1 MKGKKFIAIMA
12 IFIIL
17 CSIQAITALEDNN
30 VTQTDVQPTE
40 SNTLGISEVIA
51 SDIQSNES
59 QVQNNDANDT
69 VQKNDLDVSN
79 STSSSATVNS
89 EILGVS
95 NDNDLLGEDPKPG
108 PRPWG
113 EWTPGTLVY
122 GVDYDRNQAG
132 NSTVPLDRFFKSIF
146 WGIRDYLRYDSTATK
161 EWNVFLNNKTFIG
174 DYGDTKPATDKMG
187 YNSYNYNERVYY
199 LGLTRLGGYNTDNI
213 EVTIHLY
220 GGNNK
225 NDGST
230 STLDLTNY
238 GVSYALLDFGS
249 GNSSITGINFKN
261 FDVNKHTNTMDST
274 TTVPFIKV
282 GDANNPS
289 WYPERLIHNCTF
301 ENITLNPNQP
311 LYAAGQVLD
320 LHFNTQTVTDPE
332 PTLNH
337 LIKFIFWGVRN
348 NCRNTNGYNGEPTK
362 EYNIF
367 LDNNT
372 FAGYYGTIVDTD
384 CIETGYRDN
393 SENDRAKY
401 ITFKYVNLVT
411 EPVSFTSINQNITI
425 YIYGGNTKTD
435 GKKSTID
442 LSQYAADYKFI
453 DLSGGASNITG
464 VNFKNYD
471 ANKYGTTQ
479 SDTTS
484 MPFIYFGDNK
494 IQNYKSSLINCSF
507 ENITLNKKQPLVRM
521 AYIDSPQ
528 DSSVISESG
537 GLIDGCVF
545 RDNHASQMVAIAGSK
560 DDSSHS
566 DKGPIFYGFKANN
579 NLFVNNKGTMEY
591 DSDKQSLGLCMKIW
605 NEAFNVTLNN
615 NNFTKNTNA
624 VHGAAYCIIGFNATV
639 TNNYFEGNEAVFGAG
654 IEAHNGNITIKNCTF
669 INNVAKGNHTQLPY
683 RDGSG
688 AGIALLGCNN
698 YISNCTFI
706 NNTAHGHAGAID
718 IVGGYKNESG
728 IIHYLVANNTTIE
741 HSNFT
746 DNRAMDYAGGVHVNG
761 TNTLID
767 NCTFKR
773 NNASFAGAVRL
784 IGENTTIINSLF
796 SDNNAIQGGACYI
809 EGENARIMTSNFND
823 NYATRSV
830 VPGVRDNASL
840 ITAGGA
846 IYIIG
851 NNTVVTNNNF
861 TNNAAVAGLTGTL
874 EGLGGALYMD
884 GKNITFS
891 KDNFANNYAVQGGA
905 AYINGNDIQA
915 NIMNFTANRAVQGG
929 AVYIKG
935 NNTKIN
941 KVISYANN
949 ATDGINS
956 TVMLNPAG
964 GAILIVGYNSNI
976 SNGNFT
982 KNYAVKGNGGAIA
995 IDGHSANITSN
1006 DFDKNEAIKG
1016 GAIYINSTSTYSNI
1030 IGANFTKNKAV
1041 EGGAIY
1047 ILGSL
1052 TNIDNANFTDNN
1064 ATNDLSFHLDTKNKT
1079 RGGAIA
1085 IDGNRSK
1092 IYNATFSKNT
1102 AVGDLNCSYGG
1113 AIAIDGNS
1121 SKIYNAKFSKNTA
1134 VGNQSLSYG
1143 GAIAIEGNNTEL
1155 NNTDFEFNQ
1164 AILGGAIYYKG
1175 SLNDILDTEF
1185 RNNSAIQGGALYI
1198 DKSDATF
1205 GKSRFYNN
1213 SATHELRF
1221 TNSFNNTPTMGGAIN
1236 IPGNGINV
1244 YDSEFINNTAYGI
1257 NANGGLGGA
1266 IAVNGSD
1273 DIIKNST
1280 FENNQAINGGAFF
1293 LNGNKTRIMDSNFTN
1308 NRAIQGGVGYIN
1320 GSDSLVE
1327 KSKFND
1333 NYATHTDLRFSVT
1346 DLADIP
1352 TEGGAIHIIGENI
1365 KITSSEFNDNVADAK
1380 TASENSTGGGAV
1392 YIEGINATISNSTF
1406 DNNTALKGGAIY
1418 VNIEETKVIG
1428 CNFTDNSAFNYT
1440 ADQGLG
1446 GAVYLDK
1453 ADNTEIKES
1462 GFVNNVAGVNGGAV
1476 YWAAP
1481 FEGKINGRII
1491 DSVFENN
1498 SAAANAGAVFWY
1510 GCNGTIIGS
1519 NFTNNRANG
1528 TSQDAD
1534 GNSGNGGA
1542 IIWTGS
1548 DGSLKD
1554 CTFENNYAKHN
1565 GGAVLWE
1572 ADEGNISDSTFDE
1585 NSADENGGAVFWEGM
1600 NGRLKNSNFTSNNA
1614 TQGGAVYWSGLN
1626 GEISGSRFI
1635 SNNATYGGA
1644 IFLENGAAE
1653 QIGITIT
1660 DSYFETNTAVDG
1672 GAINWN
1678 RGNEVT
1684 IVKSN
1689 FTENTADSRGGAVFV
1704 NGTYGNIT
1712 DSQFTSNEAIL
1723 GGAVYLN
1730 NEELTVSGSEFTT
1743 NNAVQ
1748 GGAVYIGGRNY
1759 VISDS
1764 YFNYN
1769 NATYSLRV
1777 DTSKNKD
1784 KTKGGAI
1791 YIGGENNV
1799 IEDSEFTGNVANA
1812 TNDTAVIVQTTPGLL
1827 GAYLDVTGVKDDGLG
1842 GAIFI
1847 GANGNNITGKNEFM
1861 DNIARNGSAVYNDA
1875 SGTYFK
1881 GGTFYRNQAW
1891 SYVLEVNGTNK
1902 TCCKDNIINKIY
1914 YGADVEIKLYNYIAG
1929 DNILNGIYNAGN
1941 VGDVTFNS
1949 VGYIIN
1955 DDTSITKTTVASDT
1969 NPVLGAQEGML
1980 YQDSLERY
1988 QRMVITV
1995 RCNETGEIVANKTV
2009 LTDLYGN
2016 YSFDLVGLNPGNYTI
2031 VAYHPEDMNYKY
2043 IITANVF
2050 EVVPLVDLSIKKS
2063 IAEDPIL
2070 VGDNAVFTI
2079 VVSNAANAS
2088 EATNVIVNEVLPNGL
2103 TVVDVNASVGTY
2115 DSSTNVWHIDKLA
2128 NGTRA
2133 TLVLTARTSQVGLFN
2148 NTVIVSCDEE
2158 EWNYTNN
2165 NDTLEF
2171 DVIAIVN
2178 LNIVKTVDD
2187 NDTEIGDFVT
2197 FTIEVTNKGPSNAT
2211 DVVINDILP
2220 NGLKLISGQLD
2231 HVVPFLAKDESYSF
2245 NIVAQTTQKGS
2256 FTNHVNVTCAENDT
2270 VKSANAT
2277 VDVYVVDLKIHK
2289 NANVTEAHIN
2299 GLVNFTI
2306 VVRDHGNDEAT
2317 NVRISDV
2324 LPHEFEFVSASGNYI
2339 RNHQNIVWII
2349 DRLPAEQ
2356 DYTVWIVARA
2366 LINGTF
2372 DNVAHVNC
2380 SEEPAVKNST
2390 ATVKVLNPVSLNVT
2404 KVANDDDFAIG
2415 DEVTFTITVT
2425 NLGEEN
2431 ATNIVIEDMLPN
2443 GLALSEGYSLNHT
2456 IALLRGGESV
2466 NVTIR
2471 ARTTATG
2478 AYTNVVSV
2486 YCRENSTRVSDN
2498 TTVNV
2503 YEPDLKIN
2511 KTANVTEAHING
2523 LVNFTIV
2530 VTNHGND
2537 VATIVRISD
2546 VLPDGFEFVSA
2557 GGNYVRDGQNIVWIV
2572 DSLPAY
2578 QDYTVW
2584 IVAKALTNGI
2594 FDNVAHVNCSEEPTV
2609 KNSTATVKV
2618 LKPVTL
2624 DIVKVANDND
2634 FAIGDEVTFTITIT
2648 NAGDENATFVLL
2660 RDVLPEGLTLVEGY
2674 LLEHIYPHLNGGE
2687 SVSVIIKAITTRT
2700 GAFTNVASVYSS
2712 ENPNPVSDNTTINV
2726 YEPDLKI
2733 HKSANVTQAF
2743 INDLVNFTIVVT
2755 NHGNDLATIV
2765 RISDVLPDGFEFV
2778 SAGGNYN
2785 RDGQNI
2791 VWIVDRLPAY
2801 QDYTVW
2807 IVAKALTNGT
2817 FDNVA
2822 HVNCSEEPTV
2832 KNSTAN
2838 VTVYNPSLSVVKVTL
2853 DEVVYSGNKV
2863 SFKII
2868 VTNEGDIELNNV
2880 FVEEMIPEGLIYDTY
2895 IGSNWIKNEDIFY
2908 YEHSLGVGES
2918 VELIVVVNTTVSG
2931 IFTNNI
2937 VAGADNVDNCDAN
2950 ANVTVYAP
2958 SLTVREISN
2967 DPNVIVGTPVSFTV
2981 VVTNDGDCVLGD
2993 VYVSNIFPEGLIYT
3007 GFEGEN
3013 WTKVGDRF
3021 VYSGVLN
3028 PGESISYI
3036 LYFNTTVSG
3045 VFVPEVIAGSN
3056 MTSNATSK
3064 AYSNNTTVVSTPS
3077 LTVREI
3083 SNDPNVIVGAPVS
3096 FTVVVTND
3104 GDCVLGD
3111 VYVSNIFPEG
3121 LIYTGFEGENWSKV
3135 GDRFVYSGVLNPG
3148 ESISYT
3154 LYFNTTKEG
3163 VFVPEVIA
3171 GSNLTSNATSKAYS
3185 NNSTTVITVPDIA
3198 LIKVADK
3205 TTVTVGELVTFNITV
3220 LNCGTAVLN
3229 GIYVIDELPDG
3240 LEFVSFAGDGWSKV
3254 GNAYYYSGS
3263 LAPGESVSFTIVCN
3277 ATKVCNVTNVAT
3289 VFSDMAGNVSANADV
3304 SIIGG
3309 DQPVDPVE
3317 PVVPVEPDTPQPD
3330 HVPMDSK
3337 ATGNPIM
3344 MLLLIILLFI
3354 PLRRR
3359 RN

>member
-1 MKGKKFIAIMA
+1 M
-12 IFIIL
+12 L
-17 CSIQAITALEDNN
+17 L
-30 VTQTDVQPTE
+30 
-40 SNTLGISEVIA
+40 L
-51 SDIQSNES
+51 
-59 QVQNNDANDT
+59 QVQ
-69 VQKNDLDVSN
+69 
-79 STSSSATVNS
+79 
-89 EILGVS
+89 
-95 NDNDLLGEDPKPG
+95 
-108 PRPWG
+108 
-113 EWTPGTLVY
+113 LV
-122 GVDYDRNQAG
+122 
-132 NSTVPLDRFFKSIF
+132 
-146 WGIRDYLRYDSTATK
+146 
-161 EWNVFLNNKTFIG
+161 
-174 DYGDTKPATDKMG
+174 
-187 YNSYNYNERVYY
+187 
-199 LGLTRLGGYNTDNI
+199 
-213 EVTIHLY
+213 
-220 GGNNK
+220 
-225 NDGST
+225 
-230 STLDLTNY
+230 
-238 GVSYALLDFGS
+238 
-249 GNSSITGINFKN
+249 
-261 FDVNKHTNTMDST
+261 
-274 TTVPFIKV
+274 
-282 GDANNPS
+282 
-289 WYPERLIHNCTF
+289 
-301 ENITLNPNQP
+301 
-311 LYAAGQVLD
+311 
-320 LHFNTQTVTDPE
+320 
-332 PTLNH
+332 
-337 LIKFIFWGVRN
+337 
-348 NCRNTNGYNGEPTK
+348 
-362 EYNIF
+362 
-367 LDNNT
+367 
-372 FAGYYGTIVDTD
+372 
-384 CIETGYRDN
+384 
-393 SENDRAKY
+393 
-401 ITFKYVNLVT
+401 
-411 EPVSFTSINQNITI
+411 FTS
-425 YIYGGNTKTD
+425 
-435 GKKSTID
+435 
-442 LSQYAADYKFI
+442 
-453 DLSGGASNITG
+453 
-464 VNFKNYD
+464 
-471 ANKYGTTQ
+471 
-479 SDTTS
+479 
-484 MPFIYFGDNK
+484 
-494 IQNYKSSLINCSF
+494 
-507 ENITLNKKQPLVRM
+507 
-521 AYIDSPQ
+521 
-528 DSSVISESG
+528 
-537 GLIDGCVF
+537 
-545 RDNHASQMVAIAGSK
+545 
-560 DDSSHS
+560 
-566 DKGPIFYGFKANN
+566 
-579 NLFVNNKGTMEY
+579 
-591 DSDKQSLGLCMKIW
+591 
-605 NEAFNVTLNN
+605 
-615 NNFTKNTNA
+615 
-624 VHGAAYCIIGFNATV
+624 
-639 TNNYFEGNEAVFGAG
+639 
-654 IEAHNGNITIKNCTF
+654 
-669 INNVAKGNHTQLPY
+669 
-683 RDGSG
+683 
-688 AGIALLGCNN
+688 
-698 YISNCTFI
+698 
-706 NNTAHGHAGAID
+706 
-718 IVGGYKNESG
+718 
-728 IIHYLVANNTTIE
+728 
-741 HSNFT
+741 
-746 DNRAMDYAGGVHVNG
+746 
-761 TNTLID
+761 
-767 NCTFKR
+767 
-773 NNASFAGAVRL
+773 
-784 IGENTTIINSLF
+784 
-796 SDNNAIQGGACYI
+796 
-809 EGENARIMTSNFND
+809 
-823 NYATRSV
+823 
-830 VPGVRDNASL
+830 
-840 ITAGGA
+840 
-846 IYIIG
+846 
-851 NNTVVTNNNF
+851 
-861 TNNAAVAGLTGTL
+861 NAAVAGSTGVL
-874 EGLGGALYMD
+874 EGLGGALYMN
-884 GKNITFS
+884 GKNLTFS
-891 KDNFANNYAVQGGA
+891 EDNFNDNYAVQGGA
-905 AYINGNDIQA
+905 AYINGNNIQA
-915 NIMNFTANRAVQGG
+915 NIMNFTTNRAVQGG

-941 KVISYANN
+941 NVTSHANN
-949 ATDGINS
+949 ATDGIDS

-964 GAILIVGYNSNI
+964 GAILIVGYNSTI
-976 SNGNFT
+976 SNGSFT

-1006 DFDKNEAIKG
+1006 VFDKNEAIKG

-1030 IGANFTKNKAV
+1030 IGANFTENKAI

-1052 TNIDNANFTDNN
+1052 TKIGNANFTGNN
-1064 ATNDLSFHLDTKNKT
+1064 ATNDLSFHLGTKNKT

-1085 IDGNRSK
+1085 IDGNLSE
-1092 IYNATFSKNT
+1092 IYNAT
-1102 AVGDLNCSYGG
+1102 
-1113 AIAIDGNS
+1113 
-1121 SKIYNAKFSKNTA
+1121 FSKNTA

-1175 SLNDILDTEF
+1175 SLNDILYTEF

-1244 YDSEFINNTAYGI
+1244 YDSEFINNTAYDI
-1257 NANGGLGGA
+1257 NETGGLGGA

-1273 DIIKNST
+1273 DTIKNST
-1280 FENNQAINGGAFF
+1280 FENNQAIKGGAFY
-1293 LNGNKTRIMDSNFTN
+1293 LNGDKTNIIDSNFTD
-1308 NRAIQGGVGYIN
+1308 NRAIQGGVGYID

-1327 KSKFND
+1327 NSKFNE
-1333 NYATHTDLRFSVT
+1333 NHATHTDLRFPVT
-1346 DLADIP
+1346 SALTDMR

-1365 KITSSEFNDNVADAK
+1365 KITSSEFNNNIADAED
-1380 TASENSTGGGAV
+1380 ASEKSFGGGAV
-1392 YIEGINATISNSTF
+1392 YIEGRNATISNSTF
-1406 DNNTALKGGAIY
+1406 DNNTALKGGAIF
-1418 VNIEETKVIG
+1418 VSINETNITG
-1428 CNFTDNSAFNYT
+1428 CNFTDNSAFNYN

-1446 GAVYLDK
+1446 GAVYLQNAQD
-1453 ADNTEIKES
+1453 TEIKKS
-1462 GFVNNVAGVNGGAV
+1462 RFVNNVAGVNGGAV
-1476 YWAAP
+1476 YW
-1481 FEGKINGRII
+1481 G
-1491 DSVFENN
+1491 EN
-1498 SAAANAGAVFWY
+1498 
-1510 GCNGTIIGS
+1510 C
-1519 NFTNNRANG
+1519 
-1528 TSQDAD
+1528 
-1534 GNSGNGGA
+1534 
-1542 IIWTGS
+1542 S
-1548 DGSLKD
+1548 DGK
-1554 CTFENNYAKHN
+1554 
-1565 GGAVLWE
+1565 
-1572 ADEGNISDSTFDE
+1572 ISDSIFEE
-1585 NSADENGGAVFWEGM
+1585 NSANENGGAVFWKSSHGTIINSNFTYNNATLGGAVYVEAAIDITILGSAFANNDAINGGAVYWNETCMATEISDSTFDNNSANENGGAVFWNGM
-1600 NGRLKNSNFTSNNA
+1600 GGNLEKSNFTSNNA
-1614 TQGGAVYWSGLN
+1614 TRGGAVYWSCLE

-1635 SNNATYGGA
+1635 SNNATLGGA
-1644 IFLENGAAE
+1644 IFLENGTLGEA
-1653 QIGITIT
+1653 IGITIT

-1672 GAINWN
+1672 GAIYWN
-1678 RGNEVT
+1678 KGTSVYIKEST
-1684 IVKSN
+1684 

-1704 NGTYGNIT
+1704 NGAYGEIT
-1712 DSQFTSNEAIL
+1712 DSQFTLNEAIL
-1723 GGAVYLN
+1723 GGAAYLN
-1730 NEELTVSGSEFTT
+1730 NEELTVSGSDFTT

-1748 GGAVYIGGRNY
+1748 GGAVYIGGSNNL
-1759 VISDS
+1759 ISDS

-1799 IEDSEFTGNVANA
+1799 IEDSKFIGNVANA

-1827 GAYLDVTGVKDDGLG
+1827 GAYLDVTGVDDDGLG

-1847 GANGNNITGKNEFM
+1847 GANGNNITGKNEFEN
-1861 DNIARNGSAVYNDA
+1861 NIARNGSAVYNDA

-1881 GGTFYRNQAW
+1881 GGIFYRNQAW

-1902 TCCKDNIINKIY
+1902 TYCKDNIINKIY

-1949 VGYIIN
+1949 VGYIIDN
-1955 DDTSITKTTVASDT
+1955 DVNNVKRTVASDT

-1988 QRMVITV
+1988 QPMVITV
-1995 RCNETGEIVANKTV
+1995 RCNETGEIVANNAV

-2103 TVVDVNASVGTY
+2103 TVVDVSASVGTY
-2115 DSSTNVWHIDKLA
+2115 DSSTNVWHIAKLA
-2128 NGTRA
+2128 NGTQA
-2133 TLVLTARTSQVGLFN
+2133 TLVLTAKTSKVGLFN
-2148 NTVIVSCDEE
+2148 NTVIVSCDDE

-2171 DVIAIVN
+2171 DVIAIVD
-2178 LNIVKTVDD
+2178 LDIVKTVDD

-2211 DVVINDILP
+2211 NVVINDILP
-2220 NGLKLISGQLD
+2220 SGLRLISGQLN

-2256 FTNHVNVTCAENDT
+2256 FTNHVEVTCAENDT

-2289 NANVTEAHIN
+2289 NANVSQAHIN

-2306 VVRDHGNDEAT
+2306 VVRDHGNNEAT
-2317 NVRISDV
+2317 HVRISDV

-2404 KVANDDDFAIG
+2404 KVANDNDFAIG

-2466 NVTIR
+2466 SVTIK

-2498 TTVNV
+2498 TTINV

-2511 KTANVTEAHING
+2511 KTANVTQAHIND

-2530 VTNHGND
+2530 VTNHGNN

-2572 DSLPAY
+2572 DRLPAY

-2648 NAGDENATFVLL
+2648 NTGDENATFVVL

-2743 INDLVNFTIVVT
+2743 INGLVNFTIVVT
-2755 NHGNDLATIV
+2755 NHGNDVATSV
-2765 RISDVLPDGFEFV
+2765 RISDVLPEGFEFV
-2778 SAGGNYN
+2778 NAGGSYN

-2868 VTNEGDIELNNV
+2868 VTNDGDIELNNV

-2950 ANVTVYAP
+2950 GCY
-2958 SLTVREISN
+2958 
-2967 DPNVIVGTPVSFTV
+2967 
-2981 VVTNDGDCVLGD
+2981 
-2993 VYVSNIFPEGLIYT
+2993 
-3007 GFEGEN
+3007 
-3013 WTKVGDRF
+3013 K
-3021 VYSGVLN
+3021 
-3028 PGESISYI
+3028 
-3036 LYFNTTVSG
+3036 
-3045 VFVPEVIAGSN
+3045 
-3056 MTSNATSK
+3056 
-3064 AYSNNTTVVSTPS
+3064 
-3077 LTVREI
+3077 
-3083 SNDPNVIVGAPVS
+3083 
-3096 FTVVVTND
+3096 
-3104 GDCVLGD
+3104 
-3111 VYVSNIFPEG
+3111 
-3121 LIYTGFEGENWSKV
+3121 
-3135 GDRFVYSGVLNPG
+3135 
-3148 ESISYT
+3148 
-3154 LYFNTTKEG
+3154 
-3163 VFVPEVIA
+3163 
-3171 GSNLTSNATSKAYS
+3171 
-3185 NNSTTVITVPDIA
+3185 
-3198 LIKVADK
+3198 
-3205 TTVTVGELVTFNITV
+3205 
-3220 LNCGTAVLN
+3220 
-3229 GIYVIDELPDG
+3229 
-3240 LEFVSFAGDGWSKV
+3240 
-3254 GNAYYYSGS
+3254 
-3263 LAPGESVSFTIVCN
+3263 
-3277 ATKVCNVTNVAT
+3277 
-3289 VFSDMAGNVSANADV
+3289 
-3304 SIIGG
+3304 
-3309 DQPVDPVE
+3309 
-3317 PVVPVEPDTPQPD
+3317 
-3330 HVPMDSK
+3330 
-3337 ATGNPIM
+3337 
-3344 MLLLIILLFI
+3344 
-3354 PLRRR
+3354 
-3359 RN
+3359 

>member
-1 MKGKKFIAIMA
+1 MA

-40 SNTLGISEVIA
+40 SNTLGISEVIT

-79 STSSSATVNS
+79 NIISSSAPNHDS
-89 EILGVS
+89 GILGIA
-95 NDNDLLGEDPKPG
+95 NDNDLLGDPQPG
-108 PRPWG
+108 PRPWA

-132 NSTVPLDRFFKSIF
+132 NSEVPLDRFFKAVF
-146 WGIRDYLRYDSTATK
+146 WGIRDYVSNFPDTAPR
-161 EWNVFLNNKTFIG
+161 EWNVFLNNKTFNG
-174 DYGDTKPATDKMG
+174 SFTGANFLAG
-187 YNSYNYNERVYY
+187 YNSYDSSRKSY
-199 LGLTRLGGYNTDNI
+199 LAMAGLHGKGQMPGAVDTYGKGVI
-213 EVTIHLY
+213 IHLY
-220 GGNNK
+220 GGITK
-225 NDGST
+225 NDSST
-230 STLDLTNY
+230 STLDLSQY
-238 GVSYALLDFGS
+238 SASYALIDFGN
-249 GNSSITGINFKN
+249 GNSSIHGINFKN
-261 FDVNKHTNTMDST
+261 FDVNKKSSTKDST
-274 TTVPFIKV
+274 ATIPLIRLGTDP
-282 GDANNPS
+282 NLNP
-289 WYPERLIHNCTF
+289 EELVTNCTF
-301 ENITLNPNQP
+301 ENITLNPKQSYYQVGNVGSRHFYYNSNTLFNLVKFVFQSVKEKISDDMELGRDLS
-311 LYAAGQVLD
+311 LYWD
-320 LHFNTQTVTDPE
+320 L
-332 PTLNH
+332 
-337 LIKFIFWGVRN
+337 
-348 NCRNTNGYNGEPTK
+348 
-362 EYNIF
+362 F
-367 LDNNT
+367 LDNKT
-372 FAGYYGTIVDTD
+372 YDGVYGTKLDVDY
-384 CIETGYRDN
+384 IRTGYQSWSTVDN
-393 SENDRAKY
+393 KERAKY
-401 ITFKYVNLVT
+401 ITFRNYNPQAPNVLSENLNVT
-411 EPVSFTSINQNITI
+411 INL
-425 YIYGGNTKTD
+425 YGGKTKDD
-435 GKKSTID
+435 GLKSTID
-442 LSQYAADYKFI
+442 LSQYVADYRFI
-453 DLSGGASNITG
+453 DLSGGASTITG
-464 VNFKNYD
+464 INFKNYN
-471 ANKYGTTQ
+471 ATKSNP

-484 MPFIYFGDNK
+484 MPFIFLGDEK

-537 GLIDGCVF
+537 GIIDGCVF
-545 RDNHASQMVAIAGSK
+545 KDNHASQMVAIAGSK
-560 DDSSHS
+560 SDGKHS
-566 DKGPIFYGFKANN
+566 DNGPIFYGFEANN

-591 DSDKQSLGLCMKIW
+591 NSNSSSLGLCMKIW
-605 NEAFNVTLNN
+605 NEAF
-615 NNFTKNTNA
+615 
-624 VHGAAYCIIGFNATV
+624 AAYCIIGFNATV

-698 YISNCTFI
+698 HISNCTFI

-718 IVGGYKNESG
+718 IVGGFKNESG

-741 HSNFT
+741 HSKFF

-784 IGENTTIINSLF
+784 IGENSTVRNSSF
-796 SDNNAIQGGACYI
+796 VDNNAIQGGACYI
-809 EGENARIMTSNFND
+809 EGENARILLSTFDN
-823 NYATRSV
+823 NYATHD
-830 VPGVRDNASL
+830 VRDVWDIPSR

-851 NNTVVTNNNF
+851 NKTVITNNNF
-861 TNNAAVAGLTGTL
+861 TNNAAVAGLTSTHL
-874 EGLGGALYMD
+874 EGLGGALYMN
-884 GKNITFS
+884 GKNLTFS
-891 KDNFANNYAVQGGA
+891 EDNFNDNYAVQGGA
-905 AYINGNDIQA
+905 AYINGNNIQA
-915 NIMNFTANRAVQGG
+915 NIMNFTTNRAVQGG

-935 NNTKIN
+935 NNTKISN
-941 KVISYANN
+941 VTSHANN
-949 ATDGINS
+949 ATDGIDS

-964 GAILIVGYNSNI
+964 GAILIVGYNSTI
-976 SNGNFT
+976 SNGSFT

-1006 DFDKNEAIKG
+1006 DFDENEAVKG
-1016 GAIYINSTSTYSNI
+1016 GAIYIDSISTYSNI
-1030 IGANFTKNKAV
+1030 IGANFTENKAV

-1052 TNIDNANFTDNN
+1052 TNIGNANFTGNN
-1064 ATNDLSFHLDTKNKT
+1064 ATNDLSFPLDTKSET

-1102 AVGDLNCSYGG
+1102 AVGNPR
-1113 AIAIDGNS
+1113 
-1121 SKIYNAKFSKNTA
+1121 
-1134 VGNQSLSYG
+1134 LSYG
-1143 GAIAIEGNNTEL
+1143 GAIAIEGNSTEM

-1164 AILGGAIYYKG
+1164 AIKGGAIYYKG

-1221 TNSFNNTPTMGGAIN
+1221 TNSFEDMPTMGGAIN
-1236 IPGNGINV
+1236 IPGNSINV

-1266 IAVNGSD
+1266 IAVTGSD
-1273 DIIKNST
+1273 DNITNSK
-1280 FENNQAINGGAFF
+1280 FENNQAIKGGAFY
-1293 LNGNKTRIMDSNFTN
+1293 LKGNKTNIIDSNFTD
-1308 NRAIQGGVGYIN
+1308 NRAIQGGVGYID

-1327 KSKFND
+1327 NSKFNE
-1333 NYATHTDLRFSVT
+1333 NHATHTDLRFPVSSALT
-1346 DLADIP
+1346 DMP

-1365 KITSSEFNDNVADAK
+1365 KITSSEFNDNVADAED
-1380 TASENSTGGGAV
+1380 ANEESLGGGAV
-1392 YIEGINATISNSTF
+1392 YIEGRNATISNSTF
-1406 DNNTALKGGAIY
+1406 DNNTALKGGAIF
-1418 VNIEETKVIG
+1418 VSINETNITG
-1428 CNFTDNSAFNYT
+1428 CNFTDNSAFNYN

-1446 GAVYLDK
+1446 GAVYLQNAQD
-1453 ADNTEIKES
+1453 TEIKKS
-1462 GFVNNVAGVNGGAV
+1462 RFVNNIAGVNGGAV
-1476 YWAAP
+1476 YWG
-1481 FEGKINGRII
+1481 ENCLNG
-1491 DSVFENN
+1491 
-1498 SAAANAGAVFWY
+1498 
-1510 GCNGTIIGS
+1510 IIG
-1519 NFTNNRANG
+1519 
-1528 TSQDAD
+1528 
-1534 GNSGNGGA
+1534 
-1542 IIWTGS
+1542 
-1548 DGSLKD
+1548 
-1554 CTFENNYAKHN
+1554 
-1565 GGAVLWE
+1565 
-1572 ADEGNISDSTFDE
+1572 DSTFNE
-1585 NSADENGGAVFWEGM
+1585 NSANENGGAVFWKSDG
-1600 NGRLKNSNFTSNNA
+1600 GTIDNSNFTYNNA
-1614 TQGGAVYWSGLN
+1614 TLGGAVYVNADWITISGSNFTLNTANNGGAVYVNADWITISDSNFDNNSANENGGAVFWKGQNGVIHNSNFTLNEATKGGAVYWACSGPEN
-1626 GEISGSRFI
+1626 NAISGSRFI
-1635 SNNATYGGA
+1635 SNNATFGGA
-1644 IFLENGAAE
+1644 IFLEHETEPIEIKIAE
-1653 QIGITIT
+1653 
-1660 DSYFETNTAVDG
+1660 SYFETNTAVDG
-1672 GAINWN
+1672 GAIYWN
-1678 RGNEVT
+1678 KGDFVN
-1684 IVKSN
+1684 IIASN

-1704 NGTYGNIT
+1704 NGTYGEIT
-1712 DSQFTSNEAIL
+1712 DSQFTLNEAIL

-1730 NEELTVSGSEFTT
+1730 NEELIVSGSNFTT

-1748 GGAVYIGGRNY
+1748 GGAVYIGGQNN

-1799 IEDSEFTGNVANA
+1799 IEDSEFIGNVANA

-1827 GAYLDVTGVKDDGLG
+1827 GAYLDVAGVNDDGLG

-1847 GANGNNITGKNEFM
+1847 GANGNNITGKNEFRN
-1861 DNIARNGSAVYNDA
+1861 NIARNGSAVYNDA

-1881 GGTFYRNQAW
+1881 GGIFYRNQAW

-1955 DDTSITKTTVASDT
+1955 NDLGQKMTTVATDT

-1988 QRMVITV
+1988 QPMVITV
-1995 RCNETGEIVANKTV
+1995 RCNETGEIVANETV

-2115 DSSTNVWHIDKLA
+2115 DSSTNVWHIPKLA
-2128 NGTRA
+2128 NGTQA
-2133 TLVLTARTSQVGLFN
+2133 TLVLTAKTSKVGLFN
-2148 NTVIVSCDEE
+2148 NTVIVSCDDE

-2178 LNIVKTVDD
+2178 LVIVKTVDD

-2211 DVVINDILP
+2211 NVVINDILP
-2220 NGLKLISGQLD
+2220 SGLRLISGQLY

-2256 FTNHVNVTCAENDT
+2256 FTNRVNVTCDENDT

-2289 NANVTEAHIN
+2289 NANVSQAHIN

-2306 VVRDHGNDEAT
+2306 VVRGHGNDEAT

-2466 NVTIR
+2466 SVTIK

-2498 TTVNV
+2498 TTINV

-2530 VTNHGND
+2530 VTNHGNN

-2648 NAGDENATFVLL
+2648 NTGDENATFVVL

-2674 LLEHIYPHLNGGE
+2674 LLEHVFPHLNGGE

-2791 VWIVDRLPAY
+2791 VWIVDSLPAY

-2967 DPNVIVGTPVSFTV
+2967 TPNVIVGAPVSFTV

-2993 VYVSNIFPEGLIYT
+2993 VYVLNIFPEGLIYT

-3028 PGESISYI
+3028 PGESISYT
-3036 LYFNTTVSG
+3036 LYFNTTASG
-3045 VFVPEVIAGSN
+3045 VFMPEVIAGSN

-3083 SNDPNVIVGAPVS
+3083 SNTPNVVVGDPVS
-3096 FTVVVTND
+3096 FTVIVTND

-3111 VYVSNIFPEG
+3111 VYVLNIFPEG

-3135 GDRFVYSGVLNPG
+3135 GDRFVYTGVLNPG

-3185 NNSTTVITVPDIA
+3185 NNSTVVITVPDIA

-3220 LNCGTAVLN
+3220 LNRGTAVLN
-3229 GIYVIDELPDG
+3229 GIFVIDELPDG

-3309 DQPVDPVE
+3309 DQPVDPVDPVE

>member
-59 QVQNNDANDT
+59 QVQNNDAND
-69 VQKNDLDVSN
+69 NARENNLEVSN

-95 NDNDLLGEDPKPG
+95 NDNDLLGKTG
-108 PRPWG
+108 PTLPWST
-113 EWTPGTLVY
+113 WTPGTLTY
-122 GVDYDRNQAG
+122 GVDYDSDYADD
-132 NSTVPLDRFFKSIF
+132 SIVSLDRFFKAVF
-146 WGIRDYLRYDSTATK
+146 WGIRDYVSNNIDTAPK
-161 EWNVFLNNKTFIG
+161 EWNVFLNNKTFNG
-174 DYGDTKPATDKMG
+174 SFTGLTTG
-187 YNSYNYNERVYY
+187 YNSYDSSRKSY
-199 LGLTRLGGYNTDNI
+199 LAMAGLDGKSDMPGAANTKGKGVI
-213 EVTIHLY
+213 IHLY
-220 GGNNK
+220 GGK
-225 NDGST
+225 TKDDGLT
-230 STLDLTNY
+230 STLDLSQY
-238 GVSYALLDFGS
+238 SASYALIDFGN
-249 GNSSITGINFKN
+249 GNSSIHGINFKN
-261 FDVNKHTNTMDST
+261 FDVNKKSSTKDST
-274 TTVPFIKV
+274 ATIPLIRLGTDP
-282 GDANNPS
+282 NLNP
-289 WYPERLIHNCTF
+289 EELVTNCTF
-301 ENITLNPNQP
+301 ENITLNPKQSYYQVGNVGSRHFDYNSNT
-311 LYAAGQVLD
+311 LYNLVKFVFQRVKEKISKDMELGRD
-320 LHFNTQTVTDPE
+320 LSLYWD
-332 PTLNH
+332 L
-337 LIKFIFWGVRN
+337 
-348 NCRNTNGYNGEPTK
+348 
-362 EYNIF
+362 F
-367 LDNNT
+367 LDNKT
-372 FAGYYGTIVDTD
+372 YDGVYGTKLDVDY
-384 CIETGYRDN
+384 IHTGYQSWSTVDN
-393 SENDRAKY
+393 KQRAKY
-401 ITFKYVNLVT
+401 ITFRNYNPQAPNVLSENLNVT
-411 EPVSFTSINQNITI
+411 INL
-425 YIYGGNTKTD
+425 YGGKTKDD
-435 GKKSTID
+435 GLKSTID
-442 LSQYAADYKFI
+442 LSQYVADYRFI
-453 DLSGGASNITG
+453 DLSGGASTLTG
-464 VNFKNYD
+464 INFKNYN
-471 ANKYGTTQ
+471 ATKSNP
-479 SDTTS
+479 SETTS
-484 MPFIYFGDNK
+484 MPFIFLGDEK

-560 DDSSHS
+560 SDGKHS
-566 DKGPIFYGFKANN
+566 DNGPIFYGFEANN
-579 NLFVNNKGTMEY
+579 NLFENNKGTMEY
-591 DSDKQSLGLCMKIW
+591 NSNSSSLGLCMKIW

-615 NNFTKNTNA
+615 NSFIKNTNA

-669 INNVAKGNHTQLPY
+669 INNVAKGNHTQHPY

-698 YISNCTFI
+698 HISNCTFI

-728 IIHYLVANNTTIE
+728 IEYYLVANNTTIE
-741 HSNFT
+741 HSKFF
-746 DNRAMDYAGGVHVNG
+746 DNLAKDYAGGVHVNG

-784 IGENTTIINSLF
+784 IGENSTVRNSSF
-796 SDNNAIQGGACYI
+796 VDNNAIRGGACYI
-809 EGENARIMTSNFND
+809 EGENARILLSTFD
-823 NYATRSV
+823 NNHATHD
-830 VPGVRDNASL
+830 VPDVWKIPSM

-851 NNTVVTNNNF
+851 NKTVITNNNF
-861 TNNAAVAGLTGTL
+861 TNNAAVAGLTSTHL
-874 EGLGGALYMD
+874 EGLGGALYMN
-884 GKNITFS
+884 GKYLTFS
-891 KDNFANNYAVQGGA
+891 EDNFNDNYAVQGGA
-905 AYINGNDIQA
+905 AYINGNNIQA
-915 NIMNFTANRAVQGG
+915 NIMNFTTNRAVQGG

-935 NNTKIN
+935 NNTKISN
-941 KVISYANN
+941 VISYANN
-949 ATDGINS
+949 ATGGIHS

-964 GAILIVGYNSNI
+964 GAILIVGYNSTI
-976 SNGNFT
+976 SNGSFT

-1006 DFDKNEAIKG
+1006 DFDENEAIKG
-1016 GAIYINSTSTYSNI
+1016 GAIYINSISTYSNI
-1030 IGANFTKNKAV
+1030 IRANFTENKAV

-1052 TNIDNANFTDNN
+1052 TNIGNANFTGNN
-1064 ATNDLSFHLDTKNKT
+1064 ATNDLSFPLDTKSET

-1092 IYNATFSKNT
+1092 IYNA
-1102 AVGDLNCSYGG
+1102 
-1113 AIAIDGNS
+1113 
-1121 SKIYNAKFSKNTA
+1121 KFSKNTA
-1134 VGNQSLSYG
+1134 VGNQRLSYG

-1221 TNSFNNTPTMGGAIN
+1221 DNSFDDMPTMGGAIN

-1244 YDSEFINNTAYGI
+1244 YDSEFINNTAYGS
-1257 NANGGLGGA
+1257 NANDGLGGA

-1273 DIIKNST
+1273 DTIKNSK
-1280 FENNQAINGGAFF
+1280 FENNQAIKGGAFY
-1293 LNGNKTRIMDSNFTN
+1293 LNGDKTQIIGSNFTD
-1308 NRAIQGGVGYIN
+1308 NRAIQGGVGYID

-1333 NYATHTDLRFSVT
+1333 NYATHTDLRFPVT
-1346 DLADIP
+1346 SALTDIS

-1365 KITSSEFNDNVADAK
+1365 KITSSEFNNNIADAED
-1380 TASENSTGGGAV
+1380 ASEKSLGGGAV
-1392 YIEGINATISNSTF
+1392 YIEGRSATISNSTF
-1406 DNNTALKGGAIY
+1406 DNNTALKGGAMYI
-1418 VNIEETKVIG
+1418 NIEETKVIG
-1428 CNFTDNSAFNYT
+1428 CNFTDNSAFNY
-1440 ADQGLG
+1440 DEYQGFG
-1446 GAVYLDK
+1446 GAVYLNY

-1462 GFVNNVAGVNGGAV
+1462 GFVNNIAGVNGGAV
-1476 YWAAP
+1476 FWMAR
-1481 FEGKINGRII
+1481 FESKINGRILYSEF
-1491 DSVFENN
+1491 DNN
-1498 SAAANAGAVFWY
+1498 SAAANAGAVFWS
-1510 GCNGTIIGS
+1510 GSNGTIIGS

-1528 TSQDAD
+1528 TSQDAY

-1542 IIWTGS
+1542 IVWTGS

-1554 CTFENNYAKHN
+1554 CTFDNNYAKHN
-1565 GGAVLWE
+1565 GGAVNWNSDAYNGNITESVFENNTAENNGGAVFWE
-1572 ADEGNISDSTFDE
+1572 SSGGYISDSNFTLNTANNGGAVYWNETCIATQISDSTFDN
-1585 NSADENGGAVFWEGM
+1585 NSANENGGAVFW
-1600 NGRLKNSNFTSNNA
+1600 NGLGGLLENSNFTSNNA
-1614 TQGGAVYWSGLN
+1614 THGGAVYWSCLEGQ
-1626 GEISGSRFI
+1626 ISGSRFI
-1635 SNNATYGGA
+1635 SNNATLGGA
-1644 IFLENGAAE
+1644 IFLENCTFHDAIA
-1653 QIGITIT
+1653 ITIT

-1672 GAINWN
+1672 GAIYWN
-1678 RGNEVT
+1678 KGTGVYIIEST
-1684 IVKSN
+1684 

-1704 NGTYGNIT
+1704 NGAYGEIT
-1712 DSQFTSNEAIL
+1712 DSQFTLNEAIL

-1730 NEELTVSGSEFTT
+1730 NEELTVSGSNFTT

-1748 GGAVYIGGRNY
+1748 GGAVYIGGRNNL
-1759 VISDS
+1759 ISGS

-1799 IEDSEFTGNVANA
+1799 IEDSEFIGNVANA

-1827 GAYLDVTGVKDDGLG
+1827 GAYLDVNGVDDDGLG

-1847 GANGNNITGKNEFM
+1847 GANGNNITGKNEFR

-1929 DNILNGIYNAGN
+1929 DNILNGIYNARN

-1955 DDTSITKTTVASDT
+1955 DDTGIIKTTVASDT
-1969 NPVLGAQEGML
+1969 NPVLGAREGML

-1988 QRMVITV
+1988 QRMAITV

-2079 VVSNAANAS
+2079 VVSNAANAN

-2103 TVVDVNASVGTY
+2103 TVVDVSASVGTY
-2115 DSSTNVWHIDKLA
+2115 DSSTNVWHIAKLA
-2128 NGTRA
+2128 NGTQA
-2133 TLVLTARTSQVGLFN
+2133 TLVLTAKTSKVGLFN
-2148 NTVIVSCDEE
+2148 NTVIVSCDED

-2178 LNIVKTVDD
+2178 LDIVKTVDD
-2187 NDTEIGDFVT
+2187 NDTEIGDVVT

-2211 DVVINDILP
+2211 NVVINDILP
-2220 NGLKLISGQLD
+2220 SGLRLISGQLN
-2231 HVVPFLAKDESYSF
+2231 HVVPFLAKGESYSF

-2256 FTNHVNVTCAENDT
+2256 FTNRVNVTCAENDT

-2289 NANVTEAHIN
+2289 NANVSQAHIN
-2299 GLVNFTI
+2299 DLVNFTI
-2306 VVRDHGNDEAT
+2306 VVRDHGNNEAT

-2390 ATVKVLNPVSLNVT
+2390 ATVKVLKPVTLDIV
-2404 KVANDDDFAIG
+2404 KVANDNDFAIG

-2466 NVTIR
+2466 SVTIK

-2511 KTANVTEAHING
+2511 KTANVTQAHIND

-2530 VTNHGND
+2530 VTNHGNN

-2594 FDNVAHVNCSEEPTV
+2594 FDNVAHVNCSEEPAV

-2648 NAGDENATFVLL
+2648 NTGDENATFVVL

-2743 INDLVNFTIVVT
+2743 INGLVNFTIVVT
-2755 NHGNDLATIV
+2755 NHGNDVATSV
-2765 RISDVLPDGFEFV
+2765 RISDVLPEGFEFV
-2778 SAGGNYN
+2778 NAGGSYN

-2950 ANVTVYAP
+2950 ANVTVY
-2958 SLTVREISN
+2958 
-2967 DPNVIVGTPVSFTV
+2967 
-2981 VVTNDGDCVLGD
+2981 
-2993 VYVSNIFPEGLIYT
+2993 
-3007 GFEGEN
+3007 
-3013 WTKVGDRF
+3013 
-3021 VYSGVLN
+3021 
-3028 PGESISYI
+3028 
-3036 LYFNTTVSG
+3036 
-3045 VFVPEVIAGSN
+3045 
-3056 MTSNATSK
+3056 
-3064 AYSNNTTVVSTPS
+3064 TPS

-3083 SNDPNVIVGAPVS
+3083 SNTPNVIVGTPVS

-3135 GDRFVYSGVLNPG
+3135 GDRFVYTGVLKPG

-3185 NNSTTVITVPDIA
+3185 NNSTVVITVPDIA

-3220 LNCGTAVLN
+3220 LNRGTAVLN

-3240 LEFVSFAGDGWSKV
+3240 LEFVSFAGDGWSKE
-3254 GNAYYYSGS
+3254 GNSYYYSGS
-3263 LAPGESVSFTIVCN
+3263 LAPGESISFTIICN
-3277 ATKVCNVTNVAT
+3277 ATVVANVTNVAT
-3289 VFSDMAGNVSANADV
+3289 VFSDLVGNVSDNADV
-3304 SIIGG
+3304 SIINGTG
-3309 DQPVDPVE
+3309 PQPGPQPEPQPEPVDPE
-3317 PVVPVEPDTPQPD
+3317 SPEKHT
-3330 HVPMDSK
+3330 HVPMDKK
-3337 ATGNPIM
+3337 ATGNPIIL
-3344 MLLLIILLFI
+3344 LLLIILAFI

>member
-1 MKGKKFIAIMA
+1 MTGPGGENVKMKGKKFIAIMA

-51 SDIQSNES
+51 SDSQSNES
-59 QVQNNDANDT
+59 QVQNNDANDS

-79 STSSSATVNS
+79 NIISSSAPNHDS
-89 EILGVS
+89 GILGIT
-95 NDNDLLGEDPKPG
+95 NDNDVLGTNKP
-108 PRPWG
+108 WSQ
-113 EWTPGTLVY
+113 WTAGTLVY
-122 GVDYDRNQAG
+122 GEDYDTDDKYAK
-132 NSTVPLDRFFKSIF
+132 NSTIPLERFFKSIF
-146 WGIRDYLRYDSTATK
+146 WGIRDYLRNYPDATK

-174 DYGDTKPATDKMG
+174 DYGDTSPVRDKMG
-187 YNSYNYNERVYY
+187 YNSYNERVYY
-199 LGLTRLGGYNTDNI
+199 LGLTRLAGYSMDNI

-220 GGNNK
+220 GGK
-225 NDGST
+225 TKDDGLT

-289 WYPERLIHNCTF
+289 WNPERLIHNCTF

-320 LHFNTQTVTDPE
+320 LHFNTQTVTGSE

-337 LIKFIFWGVRN
+337 LIKFIFWSVRN

-372 FAGYYGTIVDTD
+372 FAGYYGTKVDID
-384 CIETGYRDN
+384 CIATGYRDN

-401 ITFKYVNLVT
+401 ITFKYVNLLT
-411 EPVSFTSINQNITI
+411 SPVSFTSINQNITI

-471 ANKYGTTQ
+471 ANKYETTQ

-566 DKGPIFYGFKANN
+566 DDGPIFYGFEARN
-579 NLFVNNKGTMEY
+579 NLFENNNGTMEY
-591 DSDKQSLGLCMKIW
+591 DSKTQSLGLCMKIW

-615 NNFTKNTNA
+615 NSFIKNTNA

-741 HSNFT
+741 HSKFF

-784 IGENTTIINSLF
+784 IGENSTVRNSSF
-796 SDNNAIQGGACYI
+796 VDNNAIQGGACYI
-809 EGENARIMTSNFND
+809 EGENAKILLSTFD
-823 NYATRSV
+823 NNRATHD
-830 VPGVRDNASL
+830 VPDVWKIPSM

-851 NNTVVTNNNF
+851 SYTTIINNNF
-861 TNNAAVAGLTGTL
+861 TSNAAVAGSTGVL
-874 EGLGGALYMD
+874 EGLGGALYMN
-884 GKNITFS
+884 GKNLTFS
-891 KDNFANNYAVQGGA
+891 EDNFNDNYAVQGGA

-915 NIMNFTANRAVQGG
+915 NIMNFTTNRAVQGG

-935 NNTKIN
+935 NNTKISN
-941 KVISYANN
+941 VISYANN
-949 ATDGINS
+949 ATDGIDS

-964 GAILIVGYNSNI
+964 GAILIVGYNSTI
-976 SNGNFT
+976 SNGSFT

-1006 DFDKNEAIKG
+1006 DFDKNEAVKG
-1016 GAIYINSTSTYSNI
+1016 GAIYIDSISTYSNI
-1030 IGANFTKNKAV
+1030 IGANFTENKAID
-1041 EGGAIY
+1041 GGAIY

-1052 TNIDNANFTDNN
+1052 TNIGNANFTGNN
-1064 ATNDLSFHLDTKNKT
+1064 ATYDLSFAVDAKSET

-1092 IYNATFSKNT
+1092 IY
-1102 AVGDLNCSYGG
+1102 D
-1113 AIAIDGNS
+1113 
-1121 SKIYNAKFSKNTA
+1121 AKFSKNTA
-1134 VGNQSLSYG
+1134 VGNPRLSYG
-1143 GAIAIEGNNTEL
+1143 GAIAIEGNSTEM

-1175 SLNDILDTEF
+1175 TLNDILDTEF

-1221 TNSFNNTPTMGGAIN
+1221 TNSFDDMPTMGGAIY

-1244 YDSEFINNTAYGI
+1244 YDSEFINNTAYDI
-1257 NANGGLGGA
+1257 NETGGLGGA

-1273 DIIKNST
+1273 DTIKNST
-1280 FENNQAINGGAFF
+1280 FENNQAIKGGAFY
-1293 LNGNKTRIMDSNFTN
+1293 LNGNKTRIIDSNFTD
-1308 NRAIQGGVGYIN
+1308 NRAIRGGVGYIN

-1333 NYATHTDLRFSVT
+1333 NYATHTDLRFPSSALT
-1346 DLADIP
+1346 DIP
-1352 TEGGAIHIIGENI
+1352 TEGGAIHIIGKNI
-1365 KITSSEFNDNVADAK
+1365 KITSSEFNNNIADAED
-1380 TASENSTGGGAV
+1380 ASKKSLGGGAV
-1392 YIEGINATISNSTF
+1392 YIEGRNATISNSTF
-1406 DNNTALKGGAIY
+1406 DNNTALKGGAIF
-1418 VNIEETKVIG
+1418 VSIDETNITG
-1428 CNFTDNSAFNYT
+1428 CNFTDNSAFNYN

-1446 GAVYLDK
+1446 GAVYLQNAQD
-1453 ADNTEIKES
+1453 TEIKES
-1462 GFVNNVAGVNGGAV
+1462 RFVNNVAGVNGGAV
-1476 YWAAP
+1476 YW
-1481 FEGKINGRII
+1481 G
-1491 DSVFENN
+1491 ENC
-1498 SAAANAGAVFWY
+1498 SY
-1510 GCNGTIIGS
+1510 GIIG
-1519 NFTNNRANG
+1519 
-1528 TSQDAD
+1528 
-1534 GNSGNGGA
+1534 
-1542 IIWTGS
+1542 
-1548 DGSLKD
+1548 
-1554 CTFENNYAKHN
+1554 
-1565 GGAVLWE
+1565 
-1572 ADEGNISDSTFDE
+1572 DSTFNE
-1585 NSADENGGAVFWEGM
+1585 NSANENGGAVFWKSDGGTI
-1600 NGRLKNSNFTSNNA
+1600 NNSNFTSNNA
-1614 TQGGAVYWSGLN
+1614 TLGGAVYVEAAEFITISDSNFTLNTANNGGAVYWGENCCFTTISHSNFNNNSANENGGAVFWKGQNGVILNSNFTLNEATKGGAVYWACSCLEN

-1635 SNNATYGGA
+1635 SNNATFGGA
-1644 IFLENGAAE
+1644 IFLEHE
-1653 QIGITIT
+1653 TESIDIKITE
-1660 DSYFETNTAVDG
+1660 SYFENNTAVDG
-1672 GAINWN
+1672 GAIYWN
-1678 RGNEVT
+1678 NGDNVN
-1684 IVKSN
+1684 IIGSN
-1689 FTENTADSRGGAVFV
+1689 FTKNTADSRGGAVFV
-1704 NGTYGNIT
+1704 NGAYGEIT
-1712 DSQFTSNEAIL
+1712 DSQFTLNEAIL

-1730 NEELTVSGSEFTT
+1730 NEELIVSGSEFTT

-1748 GGAVYIGGRNY
+1748 GGAVYIGGRNNL
-1759 VISDS
+1759 ISDS

-1799 IEDSEFTGNVANA
+1799 IEDSEFIGNVANA

-1827 GAYLDVTGVKDDGLG
+1827 GAYLDVAGVYDDGLG

-1881 GGTFYRNQAW
+1881 GGIFYRNQAW
-1891 SYVLEVNGTNK
+1891 SYELEVNGTNK

-1929 DNILNGIYNAGN
+1929 DNILNGIYNARD
-1941 VGDVTFNS
+1941 VGDVTFNN

-1955 DDTSITKTTVASDT
+1955 DDLGQKKTTLATDMH
-1969 NPVLGAQEGML
+1969 PVLGAQEGML

-1988 QRMVITV
+1988 QPMVITV
-1995 RCNETGEIVANKTV
+1995 RCNETGEIVANKPV

-2050 EVVPLVDLSIKKS
+2050 EVVPLVDLSIKKF

-2103 TVVDVNASVGTY
+2103 TVVDVNAPVGTTY
-2115 DSSTNVWHIDKLA
+2115 DSSTNVWHIPKLA
-2128 NGTRA
+2128 NGTQA
-2133 TLVLTARTSQVGLFN
+2133 TLVLTAKTSKVGLFN

-2178 LNIVKTVDD
+2178 LDIVKTVDD
-2187 NDTEIGDFVT
+2187 NDTEIGDVVT

-2220 NGLKLISGQLD
+2220 NGLRLISGQLN
-2231 HVVPFLAKDESYSF
+2231 HVVPFLAKGESYSF

-2277 VDVYVVDLKIHK
+2277 VNVYVVDLKIHK
-2289 NANVTEAHIN
+2289 NANVSQAHIN

-2306 VVRDHGNDEAT
+2306 VVRDHGNNEAT
-2317 NVRISDV
+2317 HVRISDV

-2380 SEEPAVKNST
+2380 SEEPNVKNST

-2404 KVANDDDFAIG
+2404 KVANDNDFAIG

-2466 NVTIR
+2466 SVTIK

-2572 DSLPAY
+2572 DRLPAY

-2648 NAGDENATFVLL
+2648 NTGDENATFVVL

-2674 LLEHIYPHLNGGE
+2674 LLEHIYLHLNGGE

-2743 INDLVNFTIVVT
+2743 INGLVNFTIVVT
-2755 NHGNDLATIV
+2755 NHGNDVATSV

-2801 QDYTVW
+2801 EDYTVW

-2817 FDNVA
+2817 FENVA
-2822 HVNCSEEPTV
+2822 YVNCSEEPTV

-2967 DPNVIVGTPVSFTV
+2967 TPNVIVGTPVSFTV

-2993 VYVSNIFPEGLIYT
+2993 VYVLNIFPEGLIYA

-3028 PGESISYI
+3028 PGESISYT

-3045 VFVPEVIAGSN
+3045 LFVPEVIAGSN

-3077 LTVREI
+3077 LTVREV
-3083 SNDPNVIVGAPVS
+3083 SNTPNVVVGDPVS
-3096 FTVVVTND
+3096 FTVIVTND

-3135 GDRFVYSGVLNPG
+3135 GDRFVYTGVLNPG

-3185 NNSTTVITVPDIA
+3185 NNSTVVITVPDIA

-3220 LNCGTAVLN
+3220 LNRGTAVLN
-3229 GIYVIDELPDG
+3229 GIFVIDELPDG

-3309 DQPVDPVE
+3309 DQPVDPVDPVE

>member
-1 MKGKKFIAIMA
+1 MTGPGGENVKMKGKKFIAIMA

-17 CSIQAITALEDNN
+17 CSIQAISALEDNN

-79 STSSSATVNS
+79 NIISSSAPNHDS
-89 EILGVS
+89 GILGIA
-95 NDNDLLGEDPKPG
+95 NDNDLLGEDPAG
-108 PRPWG
+108 PRPWA

-122 GVDYDRNQAG
+122 GVDYDRNQSG
-132 NSTVPLDRFFKSIF
+132 NSIVPLERFFYSIF
-146 WGIRDYLRYDSTATK
+146 WGVRDYIRNNPSSTR
-161 EWNVFLNNKTFIG
+161 EWNVYLNNKTFTG
-174 DYGDTKPATDKMG
+174 AYGDIALPTHQMG
-187 YNSYNYNERVYY
+187 YNSYNDRVYY
-199 LGLTRLGGYNTDNI
+199 LGMTRLAGYSMDNI

-220 GGNNK
+220 GGTPENP
-225 NDGST
+225 GLT
-230 STLDLTNY
+230 STVDLTHY
-238 GVSYALLDFGS
+238 GASYAFIDFGS

-261 FDVNKHTNTMDST
+261 FDVNNHPNSKNSDI
-274 TTVPFIKV
+274 TVPFIKV

-289 WYPERLIHNCTF
+289 WYPERLIRNCTF

-320 LHFNTQTVTDPE
+320 LHFDTQKSTGNSPI
-332 PTLNH
+332 LSN
-337 LIKFIFWGVRN
+337 LIKFIFYDVRKHYQ
-348 NCRNTNGYNGEPTK
+348 NTNGYNGEPTR

-367 LDNNT
+367 LDNHE
-372 FAGYYGTIVDTD
+372 FAGGYGSQYGVNPIS
-384 CIETGYRDN
+384 TGFQSWVN
-393 SENDRAKY
+393 STSPTKTRAQY
-401 ITFKYVNLVT
+401 ITFRSYDLLQQNPQYFTEENL
-411 EPVSFTSINQNITI
+411 NISI
-425 YIYGGNTKTD
+425 YIYGGKTKTD

-442 LSQYAADYKFI
+442 LSEYSADYRFI

-464 VNFKNYD
+464 VNFKNYN
-471 ANKYGTTQ
+471 ASKYNQ
-479 SDTTS
+479 RDTA
-484 MPFIYFGDNK
+484 MPFIFLGDDK

-545 RDNHASQMVAIAGSK
+545 KDNNASQMVAIAGSK
-560 DDSSHS
+560 SDGSHS
-566 DKGPIFYGFKANN
+566 DDGPIFYGFEANN
-579 NLFVNNKGTMEY
+579 NLFVNNKGTKEY
-591 DSDKQSLGLCMKIW
+591 LSPTQSLGLCMKIW

-615 NNFTKNTNA
+615 NRFINNTNA

-718 IVGGYKNESG
+718 IVGGEKNKV
-728 IIHYLVANNTTIE
+728 YLVANNTTIE
-741 HSNFT
+741 HSKFF
-746 DNRAMDYAGGVHVNG
+746 DNLAKDYAGGVHVNG
-761 TNTLID
+761 TNTRIV
-767 NCTFKR
+767 NCTFER

-784 IGENTTIINSLF
+784 IGENSTVRNSSF
-796 SDNNAIQGGACYI
+796 VDNNAIQGGACYI
-809 EGENARIMTSNFND
+809 EGENARILLSTFNNND
-823 NYATRSV
+823 ATRAV
-830 VPGVRDNASL
+830 VPAVRNNDSM

-851 NNTVVTNNNF
+851 SYTTIINNNF
-861 TNNAAVAGLTGTL
+861 TSNAAVAGSTGVL
-874 EGLGGALYMD
+874 EGLGGALYMN
-884 GKNITFS
+884 GKNLTFS
-891 KDNFANNYAVQGGA
+891 EDNFNDNYAVQGGA
-905 AYINGNDIQA
+905 AYINGNNIQA
-915 NIMNFTANRAVQGG
+915 NIMNFTTNRAVQGG

-941 KVISYANN
+941 NVTSHANN
-949 ATDGINS
+949 ATGDIPS
-956 TVMLNPAG
+956 TVMLNATG
-964 GAILIVGYNSNI
+964 GAILIVGYNSTI
-976 SNGNFT
+976 SNGSFT

-1006 DFDKNEAIKG
+1006 VFDKNEAIKG

-1030 IGANFTKNKAV
+1030 IRANFTENKAI

-1052 TNIDNANFTDNN
+1052 TKIGNANFTGNN
-1064 ATNDLSFHLDTKNKT
+1064 ATNDLSFHLGTKNKT

-1085 IDGNRSK
+1085 IDGNLSE
-1092 IYNATFSKNT
+1092 IYNAT
-1102 AVGDLNCSYGG
+1102 
-1113 AIAIDGNS
+1113 
-1121 SKIYNAKFSKNTA
+1121 FSKNTA

-1175 SLNDILDTEF
+1175 SLNDILYTEF

-1244 YDSEFINNTAYGI
+1244 YDSEFINNTAYDI
-1257 NANGGLGGA
+1257 NETGGLGGA

-1273 DIIKNST
+1273 DTIKNST
-1280 FENNQAINGGAFF
+1280 FENNQAIKGGAFY
-1293 LNGNKTRIMDSNFTN
+1293 LNGDKTRIIDSNFTD
-1308 NRAIQGGVGYIN
+1308 NRAIQGGVGYID

-1333 NYATHTDLRFSVT
+1333 NYATHTDLRFPSSALT
-1346 DLADIP
+1346 DIP

-1365 KITSSEFNDNVADAK
+1365 KITSSEFDNNIADAED
-1380 TASENSTGGGAV
+1380 ASEKSFGGGAV
-1392 YIEGINATISNSTF
+1392 YIEGRNATISNSTF
-1406 DNNTALKGGAIY
+1406 DNNTALKGGAIF
-1418 VNIEETKVIG
+1418 VSINETNITG
-1428 CNFTDNSAFNYT
+1428 CNFTDNSAFNYN

-1446 GAVYLDK
+1446 GAVYLQNAQD
-1453 ADNTEIKES
+1453 TEIKKS
-1462 GFVNNVAGVNGGAV
+1462 RFVNNVAGVNGGAV
-1476 YWAAP
+1476 YW
-1481 FEGKINGRII
+1481 G
-1491 DSVFENN
+1491 EN
-1498 SAAANAGAVFWY
+1498 
-1510 GCNGTIIGS
+1510 C
-1519 NFTNNRANG
+1519 
-1528 TSQDAD
+1528 
-1534 GNSGNGGA
+1534 
-1542 IIWTGS
+1542 S
-1548 DGSLKD
+1548 DGK
-1554 CTFENNYAKHN
+1554 
-1565 GGAVLWE
+1565 
-1572 ADEGNISDSTFDE
+1572 ISDSIFEE
-1585 NSADENGGAVFWEGM
+1585 NSANENGGAVFWKSSHGTIINSNFTYNNATLGGAVYVEAAIDITILGSAFANNDAINGGAVYWNETCMATEISDSTFDNNSANENGGAVFWNGM
-1600 NGRLKNSNFTSNNA
+1600 GGNLEKSNFTSNNA
-1614 TQGGAVYWSGLN
+1614 TRGGAVYWSCLE

-1635 SNNATYGGA
+1635 SNNATLGGA
-1644 IFLENGAAE
+1644 IFLENGTLGEA
-1653 QIGITIT
+1653 IGITIT

-1672 GAINWN
+1672 GAIYWN
-1678 RGNEVT
+1678 KGTSVYIKEST
-1684 IVKSN
+1684 

-1704 NGTYGNIT
+1704 NGAYGEIT
-1712 DSQFTSNEAIL
+1712 DSQFTLNEAIL
-1723 GGAVYLN
+1723 GGAAYLN
-1730 NEELTVSGSEFTT
+1730 NEELTVSGSDFTT

-1748 GGAVYIGGRNY
+1748 GGAVYIGGSNNL
-1759 VISDS
+1759 ISDS

-1799 IEDSEFTGNVANA
+1799 IEDSKFIGNVANA

-1827 GAYLDVTGVKDDGLG
+1827 GAYLDVTGVNDDGLG

-1847 GANGNNITGKNEFM
+1847 GANGTKITGKNEFEN
-1861 DNIARNGSAVYNDA
+1861 NIARNGSAVYNDA

-1881 GGTFYRNQAW
+1881 GGIFYRNQAW

-1902 TCCKDNIINKIY
+1902 TYCKDNIINKIY

-1929 DNILNGIYNAGN
+1929 DNILNGIYNART
-1941 VGDVTFNS
+1941 VDDVTFNS

-1955 DDTSITKTTVASDT
+1955 DDTRLNKTTVAIDT
-1969 NPVLGAQEGML
+1969 PPDLGAREGRL

-1988 QRMVITV
+1988 QPMVITV
-1995 RCNETGEIVANKTV
+1995 RCNETGEIVANNRV

-2063 IAEDPIL
+2063 IAEDPML

-2103 TVVDVNASVGTY
+2103 TVVDVSASVGTY
-2115 DSSTNVWHIDKLA
+2115 DSSTNVWHIAKLA
-2128 NGTRA
+2128 NGTQA
-2133 TLVLTARTSQVGLFN
+2133 TLVLTAKTSKVGLFN
-2148 NTVIVSCDEE
+2148 NTVIVSCDDE

-2171 DVIAIVN
+2171 DVIAIVD
-2178 LNIVKTVDD
+2178 LDIVKTVDD
-2187 NDTEIGDFVT
+2187 NDTEIGDVVT

-2211 DVVINDILP
+2211 NVVINDILP
-2220 NGLKLISGQLD
+2220 SGLKLISGQLN
-2231 HVVPFLAKDESYSF
+2231 HVVPFLAKGESYSF

-2256 FTNHVNVTCAENDT
+2256 FTNHVEVTCAENDT

-2289 NANVTEAHIN
+2289 NANVSQAHIN

-2306 VVRDHGNDEAT
+2306 VVRDHGNNEAT
-2317 NVRISDV
+2317 HVRISDV

-2404 KVANDDDFAIG
+2404 KVANDNDFAIG

-2466 NVTIR
+2466 SVTIK

-2511 KTANVTEAHING
+2511 KTANVTQAHIND

-2537 VATIVRISD
+2537 LATIVRISD

-2572 DSLPAY
+2572 DRLPAY

-2648 NAGDENATFVLL
+2648 NTGDENATFVVL

-2743 INDLVNFTIVVT
+2743 INGLVNFTIVVT
-2755 NHGNDLATIV
+2755 NHGNNVATSV
-2765 RISDVLPDGFEFV
+2765 RISDVLPEGFEFV
-2778 SAGGNYN
+2778 NAGGSYN

-2868 VTNEGDIELNNV
+2868 VTNDGDIELNNV

-2950 ANVTVYAP
+2950 SNVTVYAP

-2967 DPNVIVGTPVSFTV
+2967 TPMVIIGNPVSFTV

-2993 VYVSNIFPEGLIYT
+2993 IYVSNVFPEGLIFA
-3007 GFEGEN
+3007 GFEGGN

-3028 PGESISYI
+3028 PGESV
-3036 LYFNTTVSG
+3036 N
-3045 VFVPEVIAGSN
+3045 
-3056 MTSNATSK
+3056 
-3064 AYSNNTTVVSTPS
+3064 
-3077 LTVREI
+3077 
-3083 SNDPNVIVGAPVS
+3083 
-3096 FTVVVTND
+3096 
-3104 GDCVLGD
+3104 
-3111 VYVSNIFPEG
+3111 
-3121 LIYTGFEGENWSKV
+3121 
-3135 GDRFVYSGVLNPG
+3135 
-3148 ESISYT
+3148 YT
-3154 LYFNTTKEG
+3154 LYFNTTKSG
-3163 VFVPEVIA
+3163 TFIPEVIA

-3185 NNSTTVITVPDIA
+3185 NNTTVVVSPDIA
-3198 LIKVADK
+3198 LSKVANQTQVK
-3205 TTVTVGELVTFNITV
+3205 VGELISFTITV
-3220 LNCGTAVLN
+3220 RNAGEAVLN
-3229 GIYVIDELPDG
+3229 GIFVIDELPAG
-3240 LEFVSFAGDGWSKV
+3240 LEFVSFAGDGWSKE
-3254 GNAYYYSGS
+3254 GNSYYYSGS
-3263 LAPGESVSFTIVCN
+3263 LAPGESVSFTIICN
-3277 ATKVCNVTNVAT
+3277 ATEVGNVTNVAT
-3289 VFSDMAGNVSANADV
+3289 VFSDLVGNVSDNADV
-3304 SIIGG
+3304 SIINGTG
-3309 DQPVDPVE
+3309 PQPGPQPEPQPEPVDPE
-3317 PVVPVEPDTPQPD
+3317 TPEKHT
-3330 HVPMDSK
+3330 HVPMDKK
-3337 ATGNPIM
+3337 ATGNPIIL
-3344 MLLLIILLFI
+3344 LLLIILSFI